1 MNLSLENIIRIMA
14 KSYGFRFTEIQPPFS
29 DLEDFDGGLR
39 KTLNPEFDYGE
50 FGRLLLEKLPPATI
64 IRTIDEFNC
73 VYGIIRPREAGPAY
87 LIGPVIRTL
96 ITEESEKRI
105 CSQYGQRILDE
116 FMRIYQK
123 IPVEYDTSNRDFLI
137 NLYKEACPCQGISL
151 KEIPNFLP
159 FQMLRD
165 WQPEQPES
173 IDYLNLQEKSGQELR
188 LMEAIVAGDS
198 QQALHAL
205 DHLEDFTVSDTFEDR
220 YLSLKNQV
228 RELNAVCRYVLCTSQ
243 KVSQLS
249 VLQIHKNYAMQIRSI
264 NSVHDAVLL
273 IRQMVLDYCNCAN
286 DEPLLQYSPLIRRV
300 IVYIQQEFA
309 SPLSLRTVAEV
320 CNINAS
326 YLSNLFRTETGI
338 TLTEYINHYRIQ
350 KSLSMLKH
358 TQMSIAQV
366 SESVGFLDENYYARI
381 FKKIMGITPKSFRKE
396 QQK

>member
-1 MNLSLENIIRIMA
+1 
-14 KSYGFRFTEIQPPFS
+14 
-29 DLEDFDGGLR
+29 
-39 KTLNPEFDYGE
+39 
-50 FGRLLLEKLPPATI
+50 
-64 IRTIDEFNC
+64 
-73 VYGIIRPREAGPAY
+73 
-87 LIGPVIRTL
+87 
-96 ITEESEKRI
+96 
-105 CSQYGQRILDE
+105 
-116 FMRIYQK
+116 
-123 IPVEYDTSNRDFLI
+123 
-137 NLYKEACPCQGISL
+137 
-151 KEIPNFLP
+151 
-159 FQMLRD
+159 MLRD
-165 WQPEQPES
+165 WQPERPES

-326 YLSNLFRTETGI
+326 YLSNLFRTETGT